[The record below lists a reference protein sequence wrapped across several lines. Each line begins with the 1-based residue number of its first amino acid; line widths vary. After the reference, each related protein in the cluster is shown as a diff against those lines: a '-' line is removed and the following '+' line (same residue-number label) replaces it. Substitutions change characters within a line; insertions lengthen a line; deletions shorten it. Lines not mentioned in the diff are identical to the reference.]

1 MMTLFASDWY
11 KAGSLE
17 SGEMGVFLCPHLCS
31 MGYAYVIGCILTSTL
46 LLVWLRVF
54 RLPVFPLVT
63 ANYFVA
69 VLAALIYRPL
79 SWEGMAETPLP
90 GWAGLMALGILFVLV
105 FSLTG
110 RVSREIGV
118 GLAGMLSKLS
128 LVIPIGFS
136 VIFLK
141 EPITSRQIIG
151 LILALSA
158 IFLVHGPY
166 LQEGGLHRL
175 WRAMRWGILLW
186 MGNGLIDTLFKAFQP
201 QWRSL
206 SDENIPPLIMSFAG
220 LTGLIIHTVQRQFL
234 HLTKGSLWVGA
245 LVLGLTNIASVIF
258 YVKGLRSMP
267 AVPFFLSLNLGIVLS
282 SGILGIVFFRERF
295 SWMVG
300 LGYAAGLGA
309 IGLLAG

>member
-1 MMTLFASDWY
+1 
-11 KAGSLE
+11 
-17 SGEMGVFLCPHLCS
+17 

-54 RLPVFPLVT
+54 RLPVFSLVT
-63 ANYFVA
+63 ANYFIA
-69 VLAALIYRPL
+69 VLAALMYRPL
-79 SWEGMAETPLP
+79 SWKGLVETPLT
-90 GWAGLMALGILFVLV
+90 GWVGLVTLGILFVLV

-110 RVSREIGV
+110 RVSREVGV

-136 VIFLK
+136 VIILE
-141 EPITSRQIIG
+141 EPVTGRQVIG

-166 LQEGGLHRL
+166 LQEGGLQKL
-175 WRAMRWGILLW
+175 WRALRWGLLLW
-186 MGNGLIDTLFKAFQP
+186 MGNGVIDTLFKAFQP
-201 QWRSL
+201 QWHSL
-206 SDENIPPLIMSFAG
+206 PDENIPPIIMSVAG
-220 LTGLIIHTVQRQFL
+220 LTGLIIHAAQRQFL
-234 HLTKGSLWVGA
+234 HLIRGPLWGGA

-267 AVPFFLSLNLGIVLS
+267 AVPFFLSLNLGIVLL
-282 SGILGIVFFRERF
+282 SGILGVIFFRERF

-309 IGLLAG
+309 IALLAG

>member
-1 MMTLFASDWY
+1 
-11 KAGSLE
+11 
-17 SGEMGVFLCPHLCS
+17 

-69 VLAALIYRPL
+69 VLAALTYRPL
-79 SWEGMAETPLP
+79 SWEALAETPFT
-90 GWAGLMALGILFVLV
+90 GWAGLVVLGILFVLV

-110 RVSREIGV
+110 RVSREVGV

-136 VIFLK
+136 VIILE
-141 EPITSRQIIG
+141 EPVTGRQVIG

-166 LQEGGLHRL
+166 LQEGGLQKL
-175 WRAMRWGILLW
+175 WRALRWGLLLW
-186 MGNGLIDTLFKAFQP
+186 IGNGVIDTTFKAFQP
-201 QWRSL
+201 QWHSL
-206 SDENIPPLIMSFAG
+206 PDENIPPIIMSVAG
-220 LTGLIIHTVQRQFL
+220 LTGLIIHAAQRQFL
-234 HLTKGSLWVGA
+234 HLTKGQLWGGA

-267 AVPFFLSLNLGIVLS
+267 AVPFFLSLNLGIVLL
-282 SGILGIVFFRERF
+282 SGILGVIFFRERF

-309 IGLLAG
+309 IALLAA

>member
-1 MMTLFASDWY
+1 
-11 KAGSLE
+11 
-17 SGEMGVFLCPHLCS
+17 

-54 RLPVFPLVT
+54 RLPVFSLVT
-63 ANYFVA
+63 ANYFIA
-69 VLAALIYRPL
+69 VLAALVYRPL
-79 SWEGMAETPLP
+79 SWEGLAATSLT
-90 GWAGLMALGILFVLV
+90 GWVGLVTLGILFVLV

-110 RVSREIGV
+110 RVSREVGV

-136 VIFLK
+136 VTVLK
-141 EPITSRQIIG
+141 EPVTARQIIG

-166 LQEGGLHRL
+166 LQEGGLQKL
-175 WRAMRWGILLW
+175 WRALRWGLLLW
-186 MGNGLIDTLFKAFQP
+186 MGNGVIDTLFKAFQP

-206 SDENIPPLIMSFAG
+206 PDENIPPIIMSVAG
-220 LTGLIIHTVQRQFL
+220 LTGLIIHAAQRQFL
-234 HLTKGSLWVGA
+234 HLTKGPLWGGA

-267 AVPFFLSLNLGIVLS
+267 AVPFFLSLNLGIVLL
-282 SGILGIVFFRERF
+282 SGILGVIFFRERF

-309 IGLLAG
+309 IALLAA